1 MIKTSAVEIQ
11 AFKRALTG
19 RVALVTGGASGQGRA
34 IALALGK
41 AGAAVAIGSRLRRN
55 GRADDGMDTHWP
67 DAEELE
73 ATRREIE
80 AYGVEAIA
88 DDLDVR
94 STDSIDRLMRRT
106 EVELG
111 AIDILAS
118 AAGVSLIQ
126 TVAGHP
132 EDKWIDLIDVNLT
145 GAFRAIRAVLPG
157 MIERRWGRIVVIA
170 STAASIGER
179 TSAAYCASKAGLLG
193 LMRCVALE
201 GAPHGVTCNAISP
214 GYVRTGMLMATLE
227 RERQLGVTT
236 KSTEDR
242 IAEIAGTYPQNRII
256 EPEEI
261 GNVAVF
267 LCREEAKGIT
277 MEDITVAGGSL
288 W

>member
-80 AYGVEAIA
+80 AHGVKAIA

-111 AIDILAS
+111 PIDILAN

-227 RERQLGVTT
+227 RERQLGMTT
-236 KSTEDR
+236 KSAEDR